1 LPRSGAFAILLGAA
15 ACAEFSDRHHYRAYG
30 ASALRL
36 DFSQPHSHNGAGMNA
51 EIAEIT
57 GH

>member
-1 LPRSGAFAILLGAA
+1 LPRSGAIVILLGAA
-15 ACAEFSDRHHYRAYG
+15 ARAEFSDRHHYRDYG

-36 DFSQPHSHNGAGMNA
+36 DFSQPHYRNGAGMNA

-57 GH
+57 GY